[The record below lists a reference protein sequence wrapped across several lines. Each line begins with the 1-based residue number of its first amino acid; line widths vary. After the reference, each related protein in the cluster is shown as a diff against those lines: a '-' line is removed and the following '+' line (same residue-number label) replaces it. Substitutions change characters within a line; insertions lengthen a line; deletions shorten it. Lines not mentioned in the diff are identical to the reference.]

1 MKKEEKKKE
10 RKEEKKVKTEKES
23 LMKQGLSPKLLQI
36 CLAAEDTRKDSVQ
49 QPECWKAMKC

>member
-23 LMKQGLSPKLLQI
+23 LMKQGLSPKLL
-36 CLAAEDTRKDSVQ
+36 
-49 QPECWKAMKC
+49 